1 MRPIPTAAQMRDA
14 PGDSP
19 GSLIQYTQV
28 VLPQRGESALD
39 PATSGRVYNRTAVP
53 VPLRDWGTP
62 ADPEVTSTLSGSRY
76 ARTYR
81 LASRI
86 TAGETT
92 TYDAVKAVER
102 YLQDNYRYSERPP
115 SADLPLDA
123 FLFEDKIGY
132 CQQFS
137 GAMALM
143 LRLQGIP
150 ARVAA
155 GFSPGS
161 YNRDSGEYRVRDLDA
176 HSWVEVWFNGI
187 GWVPFDPTPAASPAE
202 SQSSGLEAV
211 SAAGGG
217 AGEVRSRS
225 QSDALSERAGGSS
238 GTAED
243 AGEAGRPWWA
253 VALLLAGG
261 GGAYAA
267 WRALR
272 ARRGRAEC
280 DMGEAQL
287 AELRSALVRLGF
299 ALPASTTL
307 LALER
312 RLARSVGPVSARYV
326 AALRAHRYDPAAPDA
341 PRLSERRALRREL
354 TARGG
359 LRGRLRGMRAI
370 PPAGPRPL

>member
-1 MRPIPTAAQMRDA
+1 
-14 PGDSP
+14 
-19 GSLIQYTQV
+19 
-28 VLPQRGESALD
+28 
-39 PATSGRVYNRTAVP
+39 

-62 ADPEVTSTLSGSRY
+62 SDPDITSALSASRY

-86 TAGETT
+86 TAGQDT

-115 SADLPLDA
+115 SADVPLEA
-123 FLFEDKIGY
+123 FLFDDKIGY

-143 LRLQGIP
+143 LRLEGIP

-161 YNRDSGEYRVRDLDA
+161 YNRDTGEYRVRDLDA

-211 SAAGGG
+211 SAAGGA

-225 QSDALSERAGGSS
+225 QAEALSERAGGSAGS
-238 GTAED
+238 AGD
-243 AGEAGRPWWA
+243 SGEAGRPWW
-253 VALLLAGG
+253 VVVLLLAGG

-272 ARRGRAEC
+272 ARRMRAGG
-280 DMGEAQL
+280 DVGEAQL

-299 ALPASTTL
+299 SLPASTTL
-307 LALER
+307 LALGR
-312 RLARSVGPVSARYV
+312 RLGRSFGPVSARYV
-326 AALRAHRYDPAAPDA
+326 AALRAHRYDPDAPDG

-354 TARGG
+354 TAHSGV
-359 LRGRLRGMRAI
+359 RGRLRGLRAI
-370 PPAGPRPL
+370 PPTGPRAL

>member
-1 MRPIPTAAQMRDA
+1 MRDA
-14 PGDSP
+14 PATARGRSSSTRRWCCRRGARALWTRRPP
-19 GSLIQYTQV
+19 GAGLQPHGGAGASSRLGNAGRPGGHEHALGIPVRTD
-28 VLPQRGESALD
+28 LPTGVEDHRRRDHDLRRGEGGGALPPGQLPVQRAAAERR
-39 PATSGRVYNRTAVP
+39 PA
-53 VPLRDWGTP
+53 
-62 ADPEVTSTLSGSRY
+62 
-76 ARTYR
+76 
-81 LASRI
+81 
-86 TAGETT
+86 
-92 TYDAVKAVER
+92 
-102 YLQDNYRYSERPP
+102 
-115 SADLPLDA
+115 LDA

-225 QSDALSERAGGSS
+225 QSDALSERAGARPGPPRTPVRPVVRGGRSRS
-238 GTAED
+238 CWSVAAARMRPGGPSARGG
-243 AGEAGRPWWA
+243 GERVRHGGGPAGRA
-253 VALLLAGG
+253 
-261 GGAYAA
+261 
-267 WRALR
+267 ALR
-272 ARRGRAEC
+272 ARAPRLRA
-280 DMGEAQL
+280 
-287 AELRSALVRLGF
+287 
-299 ALPASTTL
+299 PASTTL